1 MNEASINM
9 VLALAEA
16 VGNQVNRAA
25 LLADLMRIEAR
36 FKQQNQ
42 VTSAKGVRLMCM
54 VINISR

>member
-1 MNEASINM
+1 M

-16 VGNQVNRAA
+16 VGNQMNRAD
-25 LLADLMRIEAR
+25 LLADLIRIEAR
-36 FKQQNQ
+36 LREQNQ